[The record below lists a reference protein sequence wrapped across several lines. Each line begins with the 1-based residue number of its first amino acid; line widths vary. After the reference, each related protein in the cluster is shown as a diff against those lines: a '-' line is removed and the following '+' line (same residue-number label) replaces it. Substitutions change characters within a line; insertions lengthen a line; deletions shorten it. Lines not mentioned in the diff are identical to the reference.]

1 MKYRHVSSCPKCGA
15 PIYEEVA
22 DSVDPTAFIGLSTSL
37 SMPPPTAYFTCDCR
51 KTLPASLPDVDG
63 NALETTA
70 QADRRTLARTRV
82 DANEGDSE
90 ERVDER
96 H

>member
-1 MKYRHVSSCPKCGA
+1 MEYTHVSSCPKCGA
-15 PIYEEVA
+15 PIYQVLP
-22 DSVDPTAFIGLSTSL
+22 DVDPPDET
-37 SMPPPTAYFTCDCR
+37 PKPRAYFTCKCR

-63 NALETTA
+63 SALETTA